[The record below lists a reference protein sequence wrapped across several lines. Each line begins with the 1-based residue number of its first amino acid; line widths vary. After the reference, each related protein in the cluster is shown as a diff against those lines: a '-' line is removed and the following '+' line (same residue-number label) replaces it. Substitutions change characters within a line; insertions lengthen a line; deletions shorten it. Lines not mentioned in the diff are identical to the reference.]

1 MAGMIRTVVVALGA
15 TVATVAGGAERSGR
29 APVFAPVPEDHPLA
43 AVWNDPEFARRLAGS
58 YGFLSDAEP
67 RLSAE
72 EQAAYRDKVLPLLR
86 EDPSKAIP
94 ELRALA
100 KPGASAVFDFTLG
113 TLCFQAE
120 DFTNAVAHFEQAL
133 VKFPDFRRAQRNLA
147 LALVRAGRVGE
158 AVGPLTRTIELGG
171 GDGKILGLLGYAH
184 LSEGR
189 LVSAEGAYRQAAV
202 YEPGNLDFQL
212 GLVKC
217 QIGLGQLDAA
227 AALLDELIRRH
238 PEKEALWALQAN
250 VFVQREQG
258 DRAIVNLEILRRMGK
273 AGAAQLALLGDL
285 HLMQENREMALS
297 AYLASLD
304 KEGGG
309 AASRALRAAEILVGR
324 GAYPQARELLA
335 RVRAVAAASAEGD
348 EEGRLLRLE
357 ARVALAEGR
366 GEEGLRILET
376 LAGRNP
382 LDGDALLL
390 AGDHLAR
397 SGDAER
403 AAFRYEAAAKI
414 GGFEPDAYL
423 KLAQLRVG
431 QQKYTEAVELL
442 RRAQKLKPR
451 DNVARYLEKV
461 EQAAAR
467 ARS

>member
-1 MAGMIRTVVVALGA
+1 MVLTAAVAA
-15 TVATVAGGAERSGR
+15 FVSVAGAAERSAR
-29 APVFAPVPEDHPLA
+29 TPVFAPVPEDHPLA

-67 RLSAE
+67 RLSVE

-86 EDPSKAIP
+86 EDPAKAMP

-133 VKFPDFRRAQRNLA
+133 VKFPDYRRAQRNLA
-147 LALVRAGRVGE
+147 LALVRSGRVGE

-202 YEPGNLDFQL
+202 YEPDNLDFQL

-250 VFVQREQG
+250 VFVQREQAE
-258 DRAIVNLEILRRMGK
+258 RAIVNLEILRRMGK

-285 HLMQENREMALS
+285 HLVQENREMALS

-309 AASRALRAAEILVGR
+309 AASRALRAAEILVSR
-324 GAYPQARELLA
+324 GAYPQARELLG
-335 RVRAVAAASAEGD
+335 RVRAVGGAEGD
-348 EEGRLLRLE
+348 EAGRLLRLE
-357 ARVALAEGR
+357 ARVAFAEGR

-376 LAGRNP
+376 LAERNP